1 MRTLLL
7 ALVLFGMPGG
17 TTADDSAEPSPT
29 QSEAAPTWTARRL
42 SEMQEY
48 RAQIEQDGNSVTL
61 ELIEQPLLNW
71 SNPLRKTMQGA
82 LFLWTM
88 RGEPQFV
95 CCTFPDNP
103 LIVHEVQSLAEAPV
117 LWAHEQRPDQVF
129 PPPQF
134 EFETIPDAPASA
146 DGRPRRLIQMRKLAA
161 RYSAEVNN
169 PERTPVRLLTQPIY
183 RHPPGAAVD
192 GAVFAFVQGTDPECL
207 LHIKQADK
215 DWKARVVRMTSV
227 RLIVHRDGQLLREF
241 DPSWEV
247 ADPSYK
253 NFYLSID

>member
-1 MRTLLL
+1 MR
-7 ALVLFGMPGG
+7 
-17 TTADDSAEPSPT
+17 
-29 QSEAAPTWTARRL
+29 
-42 SEMQEY
+42 EY
-48 RAQIEQDGNSVTL
+48 RAGIEPDGTDVTL

-71 SNPLRKTMQGA
+71 SNPLRSTMQGA

-95 CCTFPDNP
+95 CCTFPDND

-117 LWAHEQRPDQVF
+117 RWAHELRTQQVF
-129 PPPQF
+129 APPAHDF
-134 EFETIPDAPASA
+134 EPIPDAPAPA
-146 DGRPRRLIQMRKLAA
+146 AGRPGRLIQMRKLAT
-161 RYSAEVNN
+161 RYSAEVTS

-183 RHPPGAAVD
+183 RYPSSAAVD

-207 LHIKQADK
+207 LLIKAVGE
-215 DWKARVVRMTSV
+215 DWQARVVRMTSV
-227 RLIVHRDGQLLREF
+227 RLIVHRDGELLREF

-247 ADPSYK
+247 PDPSYK